1 MRRASGVIWPAATD
15 QREAR
20 ECKEERGRRRQA
32 LPSKKVECAFYQDS
46 QYLHHT
52 ATPICCMLD
61 TQGR

>member
-1 MRRASGVIWPAATD
+1 MRTASSVIRPAATD

-20 ECKEERGRRRQA
+20 ECKEERGRRQA
-32 LPSKKVECAFYQDS
+32 LPSKKVERAFYQDS

-52 ATPICCMLD
+52 SIPICCTLD

>member
-1 MRRASGVIWPAATD
+1 MRRASGVIRPATTD

-20 ECKEERGRRRQA
+20 VCKEERGRGRQA
-32 LPSKKVECAFYQDS
+32 LPSRKVECAFCPDS